1 MSIGQCV
8 ESSVFHT
15 GEFHMIMDCEGRDHK
30 KHLLQKCAAAHMD
43 EPNAVSGRVLKI
55 ELFGIN
61 DAWYVWTS

>member
-1 MSIGQCV
+1 
-8 ESSVFHT
+8 
-15 GEFHMIMDCEGRDHK
+15 MIMDCEGRDHK